1 MQDRTELSNPATG
14 PLVSPVPQTLIV
26 SPFCKVTDILL
37 WAGRK
42 LRGKNLSRAPVR
54 RPQPAGNSAEDAE
67 GRTATPGS
75 CATARAAARTGQIP
89 FISPWLSLCRPLKR
103 TPCLR
108 CAKKHQGVSLTAG
121 GTVVAVKMSRAKWKV
136 WALCGL
142 LRLCPFTLNKV
153 LGVTVQSTGG
163 VESQGTTP
171 FSTRL
176 PRSHPLRE
184 PGRAQASGAAA
195 CEPGELCVP
204 TRTVGK
210 MGIVRVKGGLT
221 FRSPRQK
228 LHWVVLSEIRL
239 GRNNSGFLTQD
250 LGQFP
255 LTKEFGPKVYHG
267 AVLG

>member
-1 MQDRTELSNPATG
+1 M
-14 PLVSPVPQTLIV
+14 
-26 SPFCKVTDILL
+26 
-37 WAGRK
+37 
-42 LRGKNLSRAPVR
+42 R
-54 RPQPAGNSAEDAE
+54 RPQPVGNGAE

-75 CATARAAARTGQIP
+75 RATARAAACTGQIP

-108 CAKKHQGVSLTAG
+108 CAKKHQGVSLPAG
-121 GTVVAVKMSRAKWKV
+121 GTVVVVKMSRAKWKV

-142 LRLCPFTLNKV
+142 LRLRAFTSNKV
-153 LGVTVQSTGG
+153 LGVMAQSTGG
-163 VESQGTTP
+163 AASQGTAP

-176 PRSHPLRE
+176 PRGHPLRE

-210 MGIVRVKGGLT
+210 MGIVRIKGGLT

-228 LHWVVLSEIRL
+228 LHWVVLSEIWL
-239 GRNNSGFLTQD
+239 GMSNSGFPTQD
-250 LGQFP
+250 LGQLP
-255 LTKEFGPKVYHG
+255 LTKESGPKVYHE
-267 AVLG
+267 AALG